1 MSAKVY
7 SKINESV
14 KKREKA
20 VFCVIV
26 ETKGSTPRKVSSK
39 MLVYEDGS
47 VVGTIGGGEL
57 EYFVVQK
64 AIENINSNEAKL
76 YSFGLKADFEMACGG
91 NVTVYMETIKI
102 PEQLVIFGAGH
113 IGKSLA
119 NLAINLDFEIIV
131 VDERPDIFD
140 SWNQKAGISFINKN
154 YAEAIDEISFDNKT
168 FVCCATHAHNYDKEI
183 AEILILKELA
193 YLGVIASKN
202 KASKISKYL
211 SEKENISIEQVNKI
225 DMPMGIPIECET
237 PEEIAISIIA
247 KIIDERNR
255 NLK

>member
-1 MSAKVY
+1 MSKEVY
-7 SKINESV
+7 SKINESIR
-14 KKREKA
+14 KREKA
-20 VFCVIV
+20 VFCLIV
-26 ETKGSTPRKVSSK
+26 ETKGSTPRKMSSK
-39 MLVYEDGS
+39 MLVYEDGR

-64 AIENINSNEAKL
+64 AVENINSNEAKL
-76 YSFGLKADFEMACGG
+76 FNFGLKADFEMACGG

-131 VDERPDIFD
+131 VDERPNIFD
-140 SWNQKAGISFINKN
+140 NWSQKAGITFVNKN
-154 YAEAIDEISFDNKT
+154 YIEAINEISFDKKT

-183 AEILILKELA
+183 AEILISKELA
-193 YLGVIASKN
+193 YIGVIASKN
-202 KASKISKYL
+202 KASKISNYL
-211 SEKENISIEQVNKI
+211 SQKENISIEQVNKI
-225 DMPMGIPIECET
+225 DMPMGIPIACET

-247 KIIDERNR
+247 KIIDERNKK
-255 NLK
+255 L